1 MFGAMK
7 GLDLMYIKASDFID
21 CLSKDDIAFLWALV
35 LDKYKNREHY
45 LFDCFF
51 GSDDSGADVIPDDYV
66 NELNDILYEH
76 SQSSIDLSSSGHAL
90 DIIDKLNFLIDKYCI
105 LEGEAAEHEKEMKD
119 LPAVK
124 HDCVPKNSY
133 IITVFYSDGRS
144 YSRQLLGCSNGLV
157 LNLQPNKL
165 DLDSP
170 ERGSRFFFNLFNL
183 FEPEK
188 IVAFDISFQP
198 VDDLPF

>member
-1 MFGAMK
+1 M
-7 GLDLMYIKASDFID
+7 DIKASDLID

-35 LDKYKNREHY
+35 LDKYKNRDYY

-66 NELNDILYEH
+66 NELNDILYEFYH
-76 SQSSIDLSSSGHAL
+76 KSIDLSSSGRAL
-90 DIIDKLNFLIDKYCI
+90 DIINKLNSLIDKYCI
-105 LEGEAAEHEKEMKD
+105 REGEAAEHENAMID

-124 HDCVPKNSY
+124 QDFVPKYSY
-133 IITVFYSDGRS
+133 IITVFYSDGHS

-157 LNLQPNKL
+157 LNLQQNKL
-165 DLDSP
+165 ELDSP

-183 FEPEK
+183 YEPEK
-188 IVAFDISFQP
+188 IVAFDISLQP